1 MIETPI
7 EWFSLQSSLSEYMSI
22 LSHSPV
28 SLQISTHT
36 PDWIVALWDLSILPR
51 IFSVKN
57 ESPMKDN
64 LVFYITIIT
73 HLTTQWP
80 AHVSPQSLL
89 FLCIPGQCHSDHIQ
103 GTSWKNTRN
112 QSEHQN
118 NYSIL
123 WRGLHKSV
131 SVFLCRVK
139 FKPKSNWMLY

>member
-1 MIETPI
+1 
-7 EWFSLQSSLSEYMSI
+7 
-22 LSHSPV
+22 
-28 SLQISTHT
+28 
-36 PDWIVALWDLSILPR
+36 
-51 IFSVKN
+51 
-57 ESPMKDN
+57 MKDN

-89 FLCIPGQCHSDHIQ
+89 FLCIPWQCHSDHIQ

-139 FKPKSNWMLY
+139 FKPRVTECCINEDITFSTFHIIWPLWAQYFNCISDLVIEKCYCCSSLVLSRRLQSVNKRKL